1 MSNFKINNPLQN
13 LGSAVNILNSTINQ
27 LESTTQILIEEQENI
42 NNRSK
47 LCYYPLLWNEKLQLL
62 LSNVKPQDALNIL
75 NPDLPP
81 TRTSRFFYIFSMWYL
96 QLHLRIIKEESKNIF
111 PTWFTY
117 SLPSLTS
124 KFQDNRNDIIMHG
137 LYLLMLKINQKVTST
152 EVNVPGITDF
162 YKSCLVGKLSSFV
175 QAWMSEEVDKYW
187 NQVESDYSND
197 ETNPT
202 WNSVYV
208 PPVTPKVGEWR
219 PLEIPNGNYIN
230 SWNIPWANGPGTY
243 QTQNYATPNWG
254 GVIGYDWQRIS
265 STGTNIS
272 GFPNVI
278 QNTLNNYSHQL
289 EGKELEENMNQ
300 VLELNKNL
308 TPREKFIAEFWE
320 DGYSTAKPCGK
331 WNFLTRT
338 FIRTLG
344 LSEDQCIELLFLVNA
359 ALVNAFIVAWDV
371 KRIYADKGERPVTYI
386 RRSTTEKG
394 NSFTGWR
401 GDTEKTGL
409 INPLD
414 STQGF
419 LPYQD
424 PKFITPPFPG
434 FISGHSTCSA
444 AAATMLS
451 LYLKTD
457 KIPNVMLPYPLK
469 FTKESSIEVLNEVK
483 SNFPPYLHFDTAK
496 YTQVALCFKTFDD
509 MIESAG
515 YSRLYGGIHILP
527 DHYPAVDIGK
537 YLANYTLQQY
547 LLK

>member
-13 LGSAVNILNSTINQ
+13 LGSAVNVLNTSINQ
-27 LESTTQILIEEQENI
+27 LDTTTQTLTEEQTNM

-47 LCYYPLLWNEKLQLL
+47 VCYYPLLWNEKLQLL
-62 LSNVKPQDALNIL
+62 LSNVKPQDPLNVL

-96 QLHLRIIKEESKNIF
+96 QLHLRIIKNESRNIF
-111 PTWFTY
+111 PNWFTY
-117 SLPSLTS
+117 SLPSLPS
-124 KFQDNRNDIIMHG
+124 YYLDNKNDIIMHG

-162 YKSCLVGKLSSFV
+162 YKSCLTGNLSTLV
-175 QAWMSEEVDKYW
+175 KEWISEEVNKYW
-187 NQVESDYSND
+187 AQVESDYSNSA
-197 ETNPT
+197 TNPT
-202 WNSVYV
+202 WNSVYT
-208 PPVTPKVGEWR
+208 PPVSPQAGEWR
-219 PLEIPNGNYIN
+219 PLEVPNGNYIN
-230 SWNIPWANGPGTY
+230 SWNIPWANGPGTF
-243 QTQNYATPNWG
+243 QKQNYATPNWG
-254 GVIGYDWQRIS
+254 GVIGYDWQRTA

-272 GFPNVI
+272 GFPVPI
-278 QNTLNNYSHQL
+278 QNTLNEYSSQL

-331 WNFLTRT
+331 WNFLTRV

-344 LSEDQCIELLFLVNA
+344 LSEDECIELLFLVNA

-371 KRIYADKGERPVTYI
+371 KRIYAAERPVTYL
-386 RRSTTEKG
+386 RRSTAEKG
-394 NSFTGWR
+394 DNFIGWR
-401 GDTEKTGL
+401 GNTEKTGS

-457 KIPNVMLPYPLK
+457 KIPNVMLPCPIEFSRK
-469 FTKESSIEVLNEVK
+469 SSIEVLNEIK
-483 SNFPPYLHFDTAK
+483 SNFPPYLQFDTAN
-496 YTQVALCFKTFDD
+496 YTSVALCFKTFDD
-509 MIESAG
+509 MIQSAG

-527 DHYPAVDIGK
+527 DHDAAVEIGK

-547 LLK
+547 LSK